1 MPLWL
6 WLVDSL
12 ALLVLLGVALLIT
25 LAVRRRWLTRRG
37 GAFEMSVNR
46 NEEASARGWILGIA
60 VYGAGDVSWYRTF
73 SLSLRPKYRFPR
85 GDVHIEGRREPQG
98 AEGYAIH
105 DGHVVVRIE
114 NPTPVR
120 QLALSPSALTG
131 LLAWL
136 ESSPPGRGV
145 NKVV

>member
-12 ALLVLLGVALLIT
+12 ALLVLLAALL
-25 LAVRRRWLTRRG
+25 LASFAVRRRWLTRRG

-46 NEEASARGWILGIA
+46 NEEASARGWVLGVA
-60 VYGAGDVSWYRTF
+60 VYGAGDVEWYRAF
-73 SLSLRPKYRFPR
+73 SLAMRPKYRFPR
-85 GDVHIEGRREPQG
+85 GDVLIEGRRVPDG
-98 AEGYAIH
+98 AESYAIH
-105 DGHVVVRIE
+105 AGHVIVRTE

-120 QLALSPSALTG
+120 QLALSRSALTG